1 MRQIIIYLI
10 TSMFRNVH
18 IIMSEVYS
26 ENKHFFRPYPSRIHA
41 HFNEN
46 EAETV
51 AMLQQQQWFPLIR
64 LTLAQWQAII

>member
-1 MRQIIIYLI
+1 
-10 TSMFRNVH
+10 
-18 IIMSEVYS
+18 MSEVYS